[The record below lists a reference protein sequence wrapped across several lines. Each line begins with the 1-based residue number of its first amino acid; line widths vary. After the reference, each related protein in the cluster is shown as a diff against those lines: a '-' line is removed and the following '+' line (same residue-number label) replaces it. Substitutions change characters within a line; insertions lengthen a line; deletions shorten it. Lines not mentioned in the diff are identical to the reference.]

1 MISTQIIILAKHPY
15 RETSLLLNGI
25 SPDYGKLDLMVHG
38 AQKLSSRD
46 FPEADLFR
54 ELEIDF
60 EESNKSEIQ
69 NPKSMVLLTDFGS
82 IANQPKG
89 FLMAGKI
96 GKFLL
101 DNSTGNA
108 PLPLTYDTLKS
119 VFTQL
124 AGPDPEWTLEQCA
137 VVMKTVFL
145 YENGLLPEA
154 QSQKENDFLE
164 NLIAAGIENSLLPA
178 CPPGYWKSLNQ
189 WLDALISFHQLKK

>member
-15 RETSLLLNGI
+15 RESALLLSGI

-38 AQKLSSRD
+38 AQKLSARE

-54 ELEIDF
+54 ELEVDF
-60 EESNKSEIQ
+60 EESSKSELQ
-69 NPKSMVLLTDFGS
+69 NPKSMIMVSDFGN
-82 IANQPKG
+82 IAENPKA
-89 FLMAGKI
+89 FMMAGKI

-101 DNSTGNA
+101 DNSTA
-108 PLPLTYDTLKS
+108 DSPLPLTYDTLKS

-124 AGPDPEWTLEQCA
+124 ATPAPEWTLEQCA

-164 NLIAAGIENSLLPA
+164 NLIAAGIENSLLPGCA
-178 CPPGYWKSLNQ
+178 QGYWRSLNQ
-189 WLDALISFHQLKK
+189 WLDSLISFHQLKK